1 MENKYTK
8 EDLINFAKWFNENQF
23 RGVKGDITKALFI
36 KCNYPAIVDKAIEK
50 LNLDKK

>member
-23 RGVKGDITKALFI
+23 RGGKGDITKA
-36 KCNYPAIVDKAIEK
+36 EK
-50 LNLDKK
+50 Y